1 MKYNLNKRLTK
12 RLSKRFKRHKAKDGS
27 KLRKKKLLKEEQITP
42 ILSSP
47 YNSTEYLMKNQSS
60 PFYDEDEDD
69 FMFQENDLI
78 DLVNDL
84 KETKDNELSI
94 DKLDSTLDE
103 SEIINSPFGEFT
115 KKSGEIAELQK
126 K

>member
-12 RLSKRFKRHKAKDGS
+12 RLSKRFKRHKAKDNA
-27 KLRKKKLLKEEQITP
+27 KLKKKKLLKEEQITP
-42 ILSSP
+42 ILSP

>member
-12 RLSKRFKRHKAKDGS
+12 RLSKRLKRHQPKDNAKL
-27 KLRKKKLLKEEQITP
+27 KKKKLLKEEQITP

>member
-1 MKYNLNKRLTK
+1 
-12 RLSKRFKRHKAKDGS
+12 
-27 KLRKKKLLKEEQITP
+27 
-42 ILSSP
+42 
-47 YNSTEYLMKNQSS
+47 MKNQSS

-94 DKLDSTLDE
+94 DKLDSTLD
-103 SEIINSPFGEFT
+103 
-115 KKSGEIAELQK
+115 
-126 K
+126 

>member
-12 RLSKRFKRHKAKDGS
+12 RLSKRFKRHQPKDGS
-27 KLRKKKLLKEEQITP
+27 KLRKKKLIKEEQITP
-42 ILSSP
+42 ILSP

>member
-12 RLSKRFKRHKAKDGS
+12 RLSKRFKRHKTKEGS
-27 KLRKKKLLKEEQITP
+27 KLRKKKLIKEVQITP
-42 ILSSP
+42 ILSP

>member
-12 RLSKRFKRHKAKDGS
+12 RLSTRLKSHKAKDGS
-27 KLRKKKLLKEEQITP
+27 KLRKKKLIQEVQITP
-42 ILSSP
+42 ILSP

>member
-12 RLSKRFKRHKAKDGS
+12 RLSKRLKRHKAKDGS
-27 KLRKKKLLKEEQITP
+27 KFRKKKLLKEEQITP
-42 ILSSP
+42 ILSP